1 MRILYAFHSHH
12 AGGIEQHLVT
22 LMQGMHNRGHQVAFA
37 GPQDSWIMDRL
48 REQAL
53 TGWHVP
59 YHGFFDPYSLLR
71 LARLTRLFQPDLLHG
86 HANRGTHYAGLVS
99 RLTGIPC
106 IATAHS
112 TNACKHFGR
121 AIHII
126 AVSDATRAF
135 LISEGYD
142 SKRVTTVHN
151 GIAMPPRPTAL
162 IDLRGELR
170 LPTNTRL
177 VGVVARFIRDK
188 GQDLALAA
196 LAQLDPTVHLILIG
210 DDATPWGAKM
220 RDQAVASGC
229 GARVHF
235 MGFRADAV
243 QLMSSL
249 DCLWAPSRRESLGIA
264 LIEASAQG
272 VPAVATRVG
281 GHPEVIID
289 GVNGLLVPPSDADA
303 IAQAT
308 RRLLASDR
316 LRISIGQAARA
327 RYSQAFTLAGM
338 LTRTEQHYHAMLD
351 TATA

>member
-1 MRILYAFHSHH
+1 MRILYAFHSHG

-22 LMQGMHNRGHQVAFA
+22 LMQGLRDRGHAVAFA
-37 GPQDSWIMDRL
+37 GPKDSWIMDRL
-48 REQAL
+48 REQGL

-59 YHGFFDPYSLLR
+59 YHGFFDAYSLLR
-71 LARLTRLFQPDLLHG
+71 LASLTRRFQPDLLHG

-112 TNACKHFGR
+112 TNAGKHFGR
-121 AIHII
+121 AARII
-126 AVSDATRAF
+126 AVSDAARGF
-135 LISEGYD
+135 LIDEGYD
-142 SKRVTTVHN
+142 PNRVATVHN
-151 GIAMPPRPTAL
+151 GIAMPARPAAP
-162 IDLRGELR
+162 IDLRSQLR
-170 LPTNTRL
+170 LPANTRL

-196 LAQLDPTVHLILIG
+196 LAKLDQTVHLILMG
-210 DDATPWGAKM
+210 DDATPWGAAM

-229 GARVHF
+229 GERVHF

-243 QLMSSL
+243 QLMSAL

-289 GVNGLLVPPSDADA
+289 GVNGLLVPPNDADA
-303 IAQAT
+303 IAHAT
-308 RRLLASDR
+308 RQLLASDA
-316 LRISIGQAARA
+316 LRMSIGQGAQA
-327 RYSQAFTLAGM
+327 RYQQAFTLAGM
-338 LTRTEQHYHAMLD
+338 LARTEQHYRATLD
-351 TATA
+351 TAAP